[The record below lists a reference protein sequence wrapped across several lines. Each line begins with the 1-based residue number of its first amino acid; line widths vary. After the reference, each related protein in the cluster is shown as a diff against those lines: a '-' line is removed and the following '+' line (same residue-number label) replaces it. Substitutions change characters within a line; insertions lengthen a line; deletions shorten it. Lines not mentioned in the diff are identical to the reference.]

1 MISKK
6 QRQSSRRRNVS
17 PDYQRLMRTNTRI
30 MPPVVLQDML
40 GLSGRRKMMAR

>member
-1 MISKK
+1 MTSKK

-17 PDYQRLMRTNTRI
+17 PNYRAMMRTNTKV
-30 MPPVVLQDML
+30 MPPAVLQDML

>member
-17 PDYQRLMRTNTRI
+17 PDYRRMMRTNTRTL
-30 MPPVVLQDML
+30 PPTVLQSLFDL
-40 GLSGRRKMMAR
+40 TGRRKMMAR

>member
-17 PDYQRLMRTNTRI
+17 PDYRRMMRTNTRT
-30 MPPVVLQDML
+30 MPAAVLQDML
-40 GLSGRRKMMAR
+40 GLTGRRKMMAR

>member
-17 PDYQRLMRTNTRI
+17 PDYRRMMRTSVKT
-30 MPPVVLQDML
+30 MPPAVLQSL
-40 GLSGRRKMMAR
+40 FGLTGRRKMMAR